1 MKSISYLDMVKEILN
16 ESEFFEFEKCYNNP
30 VKKSIKILNH
40 RWYKNNKS
48 DLHNIIYS
56 TISKEWDLSEPDF
69 SYNWNKYNDVLFAT
83 RKEDLKPS
91 SLWSHYLHQAWL
103 IYVQEMAASL
113 SVQMLWVQKWDYVLD
128 MCAAPWGKSVQIADN
143 LMLGNGLPLSRGNV
157 ACDKGVKIPL
167 GSAVSPF
174 KKGEQDFGFLISN
187 EIDQWRR
194 KALEA
199 NFHRCWIFN
208 VWVIG
213 QDWCCLWDKLPETF
227 DKVLVDAPC
236 SWEWMQY
243 KSDKK
248 VWQRDEKKSR
258 KLSELQTQLL
268 ISWLKSLKAWGELVY
283 STCTTNVLE
292 NEYVVSEVL
301 KQYWDK
307 IELLPV
313 PLDEKSDW
321 ICSWG
326 ENEILSSENAKKVA
340 RLWPHVHWT
349 GGFFIAKF
357 RKNNN
362 GLPLSRGNVACDKG
376 VKIPLGSAVSPFKK
390 GEQNILPT
398 PLNKGG
404 NPKDGGIMPL
414 VKGGQEL
421 LLSTWWISPIP
432 DLDFFISK
440 YTVNIAPKSL
450 IQSHFEN
457 KISNIEIWLP
467 IFKILEDKKNNSQ
480 KLIPLVWI
488 AQIFGHLATQN
499 VLEINDEQLK
509 LLMEKRDLVDERL
522 KDYEWNFV
530 ILKWNWV
537 GVWLV
542 SVQKWIWKNKCF

>member
-1 MKSISYLDMVKEILN
+1 MKNISYLDMVKEILN
-16 ESEFFEFEKCYNNP
+16 EAEFFEFEKCYNNP

-40 RWYKNNKS
+40 RGYKNNKS
-48 DLHNIIYS
+48 DLHNIICS
-56 TISKEWDLSEPDF
+56 TISNERNLSEPDF

-83 RKEDLKPS
+83 RKENLKS
-91 SLWSHYLHQAWL
+91 ASLWSHYLHQAWL

-113 SVQMLWVQKWDYVLD
+113 SVQVLGVEEWDYVLD
-128 MCAAPWGKSVQIADN
+128 MCAAPWGKSVQIADS
-143 LMLGNGLPLSRGNV
+143 LQPHPTPLLIGEGKHEVMGEVNTQDSSSQAPQNDDNV
-157 ACDKGVKIPL
+157 W
-167 GSAVSPF
+167 
-174 KKGEQDFGFLISN
+174 FLISN
-187 EIDQWRR
+187 EIDQWRK
-194 KALEA
+194 KALES
-199 NFHRCWIFN
+199 NLHRCGIFN
-208 VWVIG
+208 VWVIN
-213 QDWCCLWDKLPETF
+213 QDWCVIWDKFPETF

-248 VWQRDEKKSR
+248 IRQRDEKKSK
-258 KLSELQTQLL
+258 KLSDLQIQLL
-268 ISWLKSLKAWGELVY
+268 ISWLKALKVWWELVY
-283 STCTTNVLE
+283 STCTTNILE

-301 KQYWDK
+301 KKYWDK

-313 PLDEKSDW
+313 PLNEKSEW
-321 ICSWG
+321 ICSWRW
-326 ENEILSSENAKKVA
+326 NEILSAENAKKVA

-357 RKNNN
+357 RKTLSFWNKSHPN
-362 GLPLSRGNVACDKG
+362 PLLIGEGKHEVLG
-376 VKIPLGSAVSPFKK
+376 EVKIWEKLFS
-390 GEQNILPT
+390 
-398 PLNKGG
+398 
-404 NPKDGGIMPL
+404 
-414 VKGGQEL
+414 
-421 LLSTWWISPIP
+421 WWISPIP

-440 YTVNIAPKSL
+440 YTVNVAPKSL

-457 KISNIEIWLP
+457 GIPNIEIWLP
-467 IFKILEDKKNNSQ
+467 IFKILEDKQNNSQ

-522 KDYEWNFV
+522 KEYEWNFV

>member
-40 RWYKNNKS
+40 RGYKNNKS
-48 DLHNIIYS
+48 DLHDIVESILS
-56 TISKEWDLSEPDF
+56 QERDLSEPDF
-69 SYNWNKYNDVLFAT
+69 SYNSNKYNDVLFAT
-83 RKEDLKPS
+83 RKENLKS
-91 SLWSHYLHQAWL
+91 ASLWSHYLHQTGL

-113 SVQMLWVQKWDYVLD
+113 SVQVLWVQPWDHVLD
-128 MCAAPWGKSVQIADN
+128 MCAAPWGKSVQIADR
-143 LMLGNGLPLSRGNV
+143 LT
-157 ACDKGVKIPL
+157 
-167 GSAVSPF
+167 
-174 KKGEQDFGFLISN
+174 EWFLISN
-187 EIDQWRR
+187 EIDQWRK
-194 KALEA
+194 KALES
-199 NFHRCWIFN
+199 NLHRCGIFN
-208 VWVIG
+208 VWVIN
-213 QDWCCLWDKLPETF
+213 QDWCIIWDNFPETF

-248 VWQRDEKKSR
+248 VRQRDEKKSK
-258 KLSELQTQLL
+258 KLSDLQIQLL
-268 ISWLKSLKAWGELVY
+268 ISWLKALKIWGELVY

-301 KQYWDK
+301 KEYWDK

-321 ICSWG
+321 ICSWRW
-326 ENEILSSENAKKVA
+326 NEILSSENAKKVA
-340 RLWPHVHWT
+340 RLRPHIHWT

-357 RKNNN
+357 
-362 GLPLSRGNVACDKG
+362 
-376 VKIPLGSAVSPFKK
+376 KK
-390 GEQNILPT
+390 GLSFWTKWNE
-398 PLNKGG
+398 
-404 NPKDGGIMPL
+404 
-414 VKGGQEL
+414 VKNLRYNTQDSSAKASEWQMWEK
-421 LLSTWWISPIP
+421 LSTWWISPIP

-440 YTVNIAPKSL
+440 YTVNIAPRSL

-467 IFKILEDKKNNSQ
+467 IFKILEHKKNNSQ
-480 KLIPLVWI
+480 KLIPLMWI
-488 AQIFGHLATQN
+488 TQIFGHLATQN

-509 LLMEKRDLVDERL
+509 LLMEKRDLNDDRL

-530 ILKWNWV
+530 ILRWNGV

>member
-1 MKSISYLDMVKEILN
+1 MVKEILN
-16 ESEFFEFEKCYNNP
+16 ESEFLLFEKCYNNP

-48 DLHNIIYS
+48 DLHDIVHSILS
-56 TISKEWDLSEPDF
+56 QERDLSEPDF

-83 RKEDLKPS
+83 RKENLKS
-91 SLWSHYLHQAWL
+91 ASLWSHYLHQAGL

-113 SVQMLWVQKWDYVLD
+113 SVQMLGVQEWDYILD
-128 MCAAPWGKSVQIADN
+128 MCAAPWGKSVQIADK
-143 LMLGNGLPLSRGNV
+143 LT
-157 ACDKGVKIPL
+157 DW
-167 GSAVSPF
+167 
-174 KKGEQDFGFLISN
+174 FLISN
-187 EIDQWRR
+187 EIDQWRK
-194 KALEA
+194 KALES
-199 NFHRCWIFN
+199 NLHRCGIFN
-208 VWVIG
+208 VWVIN
-213 QDWCCLWDKLPETF
+213 QDWCVIWDKFPETF

-248 VWQRDEKKSR
+248 VRQRDEKKSK
-258 KLSELQTQLL
+258 KLSDLQIQLL
-268 ISWLKSLKAWGELVY
+268 VSWLKALKVWGELVY

-301 KQYWDK
+301 KEYWDK

-313 PLDEKSDW
+313 PLYEKSDW
-321 ICSWG
+321 ICSWR
-326 ENEILSSENAKKVA
+326 ENEILSLENAKKVA
-340 RLWPHVHWT
+340 RFWPHIHWT

-357 RKNNN
+357 KKVGVMEATSSSLRDTLHNRGENSKQHFCSLWGELDCEAGLRGCKN
-362 GLPLSRGNVACDKG
+362 
-376 VKIPLGSAVSPFKK
+376 
-390 GEQNILPT
+390 T
-398 PLNKGG
+398 
-404 NPKDGGIMPL
+404 
-414 VKGGQEL
+414 

-509 LLMEKRDLVDERL
+509 LLMEKRDLIDKRL

-530 ILKWNWV
+530 ILKWNGV

>member
-1 MKSISYLDMVKEILN
+1 MKNISYLDMVKEILN

-40 RWYKNNKS
+40 RWYKNKKP

-56 TISKEWDLSEPDF
+56 TISNQRDLSEPDF
-69 SYNWNKYNDVLFAT
+69 SYNSNKYNDVLFAT
-83 RKEDLKPS
+83 RKENLKPS

-113 SVQMLWVQKWDYVLD
+113 SVQMLWVQPWDYVLD
-128 MCAAPWGKSVQIADN
+128 MCAAPWGKSVQIADK
-143 LMLGNGLPLSRGNV
+143 L
-157 ACDKGVKIPL
+157 
-167 GSAVSPF
+167 
-174 KKGEQDFGFLISN
+174 QDWFFISN
-187 EIDQWRR
+187 EIDSWRR
-194 KALEA
+194 KALES
-199 NFHRCWIFN
+199 NLRRCGIFN
-208 VWVIG
+208 VWVIN
-213 QDWCCLWDKLPETF
+213 QDWCVIWDIFSETF

-236 SWEWMQY
+236 SWEGMQY

-248 VWQRDEKKSR
+248 VWQRDEKKSK
-258 KLSELQTQLL
+258 KLSDLQIQLL
-268 ISWLKSLKAWGELVY
+268 ISWLKSLKVWGELVY
-283 STCTTNVLE
+283 STCTTNILE
-292 NEYVVSEVL
+292 NEYVISEVL
-301 KQYWDK
+301 KEYWDK
-307 IELLPV
+307 TELLPV

-321 ICSWG
+321 ICSWRW
-326 ENEILSSENAKKVA
+326 NEILSHENAKKVA
-340 RLWPHVHWT
+340 RLRPHVHWT

-357 RKNNN
+357 RKIQSFWTKWNE
-362 GLPLSRGNVACDKG
+362 
-376 VKIPLGSAVSPFKK
+376 VKNLRYNTQDSSAKASEWQMWEK
-390 GEQNILPT
+390 
-398 PLNKGG
+398 
-404 NPKDGGIMPL
+404 
-414 VKGGQEL
+414 
-421 LLSTWWISPIP
+421 LSTWWISPIP

-440 YTVNIAPKSL
+440 YTVNVAPKSL

>member
-1 MKSISYLDMVKEILN
+1 MKNISYLDMVKEILN

-56 TISKEWDLSEPDF
+56 TISKEWDLSEPEF

-83 RKEDLKPS
+83 RKENLKSS
-91 SLWSHYLHQAWL
+91 SLWSHFLHQVGL

-113 SVQMLWVQKWDYVLD
+113 SVQMLWVEPWDYVLD
-128 MCAAPWGKSVQIADN
+128 MCAAPWGKSVQIADR
-143 LMLGNGLPLSRGNV
+143 LT
-157 ACDKGVKIPL
+157 DW
-167 GSAVSPF
+167 
-174 KKGEQDFGFLISN
+174 FLISN
-187 EIDQWRR
+187 EIDQWRK
-194 KALEA
+194 KALES
-199 NFHRCWIFN
+199 NLHRCGLFN
-208 VWVIG
+208 VWVIN
-213 QDWCCLWDKLPETF
+213 QDWCIIWDKFPETF

-248 VWQRDEKKSR
+248 VWQRDEKKSK
-258 KLSELQTQLL
+258 KLSDLQIQLL

-301 KQYWDK
+301 KEYWDK
-307 IELLPV
+307 IELLQV

-321 ICSWG
+321 ICSWRW
-326 ENEILSSENAKKVA
+326 NEILSSENAKKVA
-340 RLWPHVHWT
+340 RLWPHVQKTW
-349 GGFFIAKF
+349 GFFIAKF
-357 RKNNN
+357 RKIKPPFDKGGAEWNEAD
-362 GLPLSRGNVACDKG
+362 GLNKCLAISRGNVACDKG

-390 GEQNILPT
+390 GEQKNIP
-398 PLNKGG
+398 PLSPLIKGG
-404 NPKDGGIMPL
+404 RE
-414 VKGGQEL
+414 VL
-421 LLSTWWISPIP
+421 LNWWISPNS
-432 DLDFFISK
+432 DLDFFVSK
-440 YTVNIAPKSL
+440 YTVNVAPKSL

-467 IFKILEDKKNNSQ
+467 IFKIVKDNRNHTE

-488 AQIFGHLATQN
+488 AQIFGHLATEN
-499 VLEINDEQLK
+499 VLEITNEQLK
-509 LLMEKRDLVDERL
+509 SLMEKGDLIDDRL
-522 KDYEWNFV
+522 TDYEWNFV
-530 ILKWNWV
+530 ILKWNWMW
-537 GVWLV
+537 VWLV

>member
-1 MKSISYLDMVKEILN
+1 MKNISYLDMVKEILS

-48 DLHNIIYS
+48 DLHDIVQSILLQ
-56 TISKEWDLSEPDF
+56 EWNLSEPDF
-69 SYNWNKYNDVLFAT
+69 SYNLNKYNDVLFAT
-83 RKEDLKPS
+83 RKGNLKS
-91 SLWSHYLHQAWL
+91 ASLWSHYLHQAWL

-128 MCAAPWGKSVQIADN
+128 MCAAPWGKSVQIADA
-143 LMLGNGLPLSRGNV
+143 LMSSWTKWRILGNIQDS
-157 ACDKGVKIPL
+157 
-167 GSAVSPF
+167 SAIASEWQEV
-174 KKGEQDFGFLISN
+174 GFLISN
-187 EIDQWRR
+187 EIDQWRK
-194 KALEA
+194 KALES
-199 NFHRCWIFN
+199 NLHRCGIFN
-208 VWVIG
+208 VWVTN
-213 QDWCCLWDKLPETF
+213 QDWCVIWDKFPETF

-248 VWQRDEKKSR
+248 IRQRDEKKSK
-258 KLSELQTQLL
+258 KLSDLQIQLL
-268 ISWLKSLKAWGELVY
+268 ISWLKALKVWGELVY
-283 STCTTNVLE
+283 STCTTNILE

-321 ICSWG
+321 ICSWRW
-326 ENEILSSENAKKVA
+326 NEILSPENAKKVA

-357 RKNNN
+357 RKIQSFWTEWNE
-362 GLPLSRGNVACDKG
+362 
-376 VKIPLGSAVSPFKK
+376 VKNLRHNTQDSSAKASEWQMWEK
-390 GEQNILPT
+390 
-398 PLNKGG
+398 
-404 NPKDGGIMPL
+404 
-414 VKGGQEL
+414 
-421 LLSTWWISPIP
+421 LSTWWISPIS

-450 IQSHFEN
+450 IQNHFEN

-488 AQIFGHLATQN
+488 AQIFWHLATQN

-509 LLMEKRDLVDERL
+509 LLMEKRDLNDDRL

-530 ILKWNWV
+530 ILRWNGV

>member
-1 MKSISYLDMVKEILN
+1 MVKEILN
-16 ESEFFEFEKCYNNP
+16 ELKFSQFEKCYNNP

-69 SYNWNKYNDVLFAT
+69 SCNWNKYNDVLFAT
-83 RKEDLKPS
+83 RKENLKPS

-113 SVQMLWVQKWDYVLD
+113 SVQILWVQPWDYVLD
-128 MCAAPWGKSVQIADN
+128 MCAAPWGKSVQIADR
-143 LMLGNGLPLSRGNV
+143 LE
-157 ACDKGVKIPL
+157 DW
-167 GSAVSPF
+167 
-174 KKGEQDFGFLISN
+174 FLISN

-199 NFHRCWIFN
+199 NLHRCGIFN
-208 VWVIG
+208 VWVIN
-213 QDWCCLWDKLPETF
+213 QDWCIIWDKFPETF

-248 VWQRDEKKSR
+248 VRQRDEKKSK
-258 KLSELQTQLL
+258 KLSDLQIQLL
-268 ISWLKSLKAWGELVY
+268 ISWLKALKVWGELVY

-292 NEYVVSEVL
+292 NEYVVSEAL
-301 KQYWDK
+301 KEYWDK

-321 ICSWG
+321 ICSWRW
-326 ENEILSSENAKKVA
+326 NEILSAENAKKVA

-357 RKNNN
+357 RKIQLFWNKPHPN
-362 GLPLSRGNVACDKG
+362 PLLIGEGNHEVVG
-376 VKIPLGSAVSPFKK
+376 EVKMRR
-390 GEQNILPT
+390 N
-398 PLNKGG
+398 
-404 NPKDGGIMPL
+404 
-414 VKGGQEL
+414 
-421 LLSTWWISPIP
+421 LSTWWFSPIP
-432 DLDFFISK
+432 DLDFFVSK
-440 YTVNIAPKSL
+440 YTVNIAPKLL

-530 ILKWNWV
+530 ILRWNGV
-537 GVWLV
+537 GVWLI

>member
-1 MKSISYLDMVKEILN
+1 MKNISYLDMVKEILN

-56 TISKEWDLSEPDF
+56 TFSNERDLSEPDF
-69 SYNWNKYNDVLFAT
+69 SYDWNKYNDVLFAT
-83 RKEDLKPS
+83 RKENLKS
-91 SLWSHYLHQAWL
+91 ASLWSHFLHQAWL
-103 IYVQEMAASL
+103 VYVQEMAASL
-113 SVQMLWVQKWDYVLD
+113 SVQMLWVQPWDYVLD
-128 MCAAPWGKSVQIADN
+128 MCAAPWGKSIQIADS
-143 LMLGNGLPLSRGNV
+143 LQSHPTPLLIGEGKHEVLGEVNT
-157 ACDKGVKIPL
+157 
-167 GSAVSPF
+167 
-174 KKGEQDFGFLISN
+174 QDSSSQAPQNDDNMWFLISN
-187 EIDQWRR
+187 EIDQWRK
-194 KALEA
+194 KALES
-199 NFHRCWIFN
+199 NLHRCGIFN
-208 VWVIG
+208 AWIIN
-213 QDWCCLWDKLPETF
+213 QDWCVIWDKFPETF

-248 VWQRDEKKSR
+248 VRQRDEKKSK
-258 KLSELQTQLL
+258 KLSDLQIQLL
-268 ISWLKSLKAWGELVY
+268 ISWLKALKVWWELVY
-283 STCTTNVLE
+283 STCTTNILE

-301 KQYWDK
+301 KKYWDK

-313 PLDEKSDW
+313 PLEEKSDW
-321 ICSWG
+321 ICSWRW
-326 ENEILSSENAKKVA
+326 NEILSHENAKKVA

-357 RKNNN
+357 KKIQLFWNKPHHN
-362 GLPLSRGNVACDKG
+362 PLLIGEGKHEVLG
-376 VKIPLGSAVSPFKK
+376 EVKMWGK
-390 GEQNILPT
+390 
-398 PLNKGG
+398 
-404 NPKDGGIMPL
+404 
-414 VKGGQEL
+414 
-421 LLSTWWISPIP
+421 LSTWWISPVS

-457 KISNIEIWLP
+457 RIPSIEIWLP

-480 KLIPLVWI
+480 KLVPLVWI
-488 AQIFGHLATQN
+488 AQIFGDLATQN

-509 LLMEKRDLVDERL
+509 SLMEKRDLNDERL
-522 KDYEWNFV
+522 KNFEWNFV

>member
-40 RWYKNNKS
+40 RGYKNKKP
-48 DLHNIIYS
+48 DLYNIIYS

-83 RKEDLKPS
+83 RKENLKS
-91 SLWSHYLHQAWL
+91 ASLWSHYLHQAWL

-113 SVQMLWVQKWDYVLD
+113 SVQMLWVQPWDYVLD
-128 MCAAPWGKSVQIADN
+128 MCSAPWGKSVQIADR
-143 LMLGNGLPLSRGNV
+143 LESW
-157 ACDKGVKIPL
+157 
-167 GSAVSPF
+167 S
-174 KKGEQDFGFLISN
+174 QISN

-199 NFHRCWIFN
+199 NLHRCWIFN

-213 QDWCCLWDKLPETF
+213 QDWCCLWDKFPETF
-227 DKVLVDAPC
+227 DKALVDVPC

-248 VWQRDEKKSR
+248 VRQRDEKKSK
-258 KLSELQTQLL
+258 KLSDLQIQLL
-268 ISWLKSLKAWGELVY
+268 ISWLKALKIWGELVY

-301 KQYWDK
+301 KEYWDK

-321 ICSWG
+321 ICSWRW
-326 ENEILSSENAKKVA
+326 NELLSPENAKKVA

-357 RKNNN
+357 RKIASFWTKWNEVKNLRQN
-362 GLPLSRGNVACDKG
+362 TQDSSAKASEWQMWEKLS
-376 VKIPLGSAVSPFKK
+376 S
-390 GEQNILPT
+390 
-398 PLNKGG
+398 
-404 NPKDGGIMPL
+404 
-414 VKGGQEL
+414 
-421 LLSTWWISPIP
+421 WWISPIP
-432 DLDFFISK
+432 DLDFSISK

-450 IQSHFEN
+450 IQSNFEN

-480 KLIPLVWI
+480 KLIPLVGI
-488 AQIFGHLATQN
+488 AQIFGHLAIQN
-499 VLEINDEQLK
+499 VLELNDEQLK
-509 LLMEKRDLVDERL
+509 LLMEKRDLNDERL
-522 KDYEWNFV
+522 KEYEWNFV
-530 ILKWNWV
+530 ILKWNGV

>member
-56 TISKEWDLSEPDF
+56 AFSNERDLSEPDF
-69 SYNWNKYNDVLFAT
+69 SYNWNKYNDVLFST
-83 RKEDLKPS
+83 RKESLKS
-91 SLWSHYLHQAWL
+91 ASLWSHFLHQAWL

-113 SVQMLWVQKWDYVLD
+113 SVQMLWVEPWDYVLD
-128 MCAAPWGKSVQIADN
+128 MCAAPWGKSVQIADAI
-143 LMLGNGLPLSRGNV
+143 LSSWTQWRILG
-157 ACDKGVKIPL
+157 DT
-167 GSAVSPF
+167 
-174 KKGEQDFGFLISN
+174 QDSSSQAPQNDDNIWFLISN
-187 EIDQWRR
+187 EIDQWRK
-194 KALEA
+194 KALES
-199 NFHRCWIFN
+199 NLHRCGIFN
-208 VWVIG
+208 AWIIN
-213 QDWCCLWDKLPETF
+213 QDWCVIWDKFPEIF

-248 VWQRDEKKSR
+248 IRQRDEKKSK
-258 KLSELQTQLL
+258 KLSDLQILLL
-268 ISWLKSLKAWGELVY
+268 ISWLKALKVWGELVY

-301 KQYWDK
+301 KKYWDK

-313 PLDEKSDW
+313 PLEEKSDW
-321 ICSWG
+321 ITIWRW
-326 ENEILSSENAKKVA
+326 NEILSPENAKKVA

-349 GGFFIAKF
+349 GGFFI
-357 RKNNN
+357 
-362 GLPLSRGNVACDKG
+362 
-376 VKIPLGSAVSPFKK
+376 VKFKK
-390 GEQNILPT
+390 NQSFWTKWNE
-398 PLNKGG
+398 
-404 NPKDGGIMPL
+404 
-414 VKGGQEL
+414 VKNLRYNTQDSSAKASEWQMWGK
-421 LLSTWWISPIP
+421 LSTWWISPIS
-432 DLDFFISK
+432 DLDFFVSK

-450 IQSHFEN
+450 IQLHFEN

-509 LLMEKRDLVDERL
+509 SLMEKRDLNDERL
-522 KDYEWNFV
+522 KDSEWNFV
-530 ILKWNWV
+530 ILKWNGV

>member
-1 MKSISYLDMVKEILN
+1 MKSISYLDMIKEILN

-56 TISKEWDLSEPDF
+56 TFSNERDLSEPDF

-83 RKEDLKPS
+83 RKENLKS
-91 SLWSHYLHQAWL
+91 ASLWSHFLHQAWL
-103 IYVQEMAASL
+103 VYVQEMAASL
-113 SVQMLWVQKWDYVLD
+113 SVQILWVQPWDYVLD
-128 MCAAPWGKSVQIADN
+128 MCAAPWGKSVQIADQ
-143 LMLGNGLPLSRGNV
+143 LMVQISPDPSLSRGGKFLFPL
-157 ACDKGVKIPL
+157 AKGGNGKAEGDL
-167 GSAVSPF
+167 W
-174 KKGEQDFGFLISN
+174 ENLGFLISN
-187 EIDQWRR
+187 EIDQWRK
-194 KALEA
+194 KALES
-199 NFHRCWIFN
+199 NLHRCGIFN
-208 VWVIG
+208 VWIIN
-213 QDWCCLWDKLPETF
+213 QDWCIIWDIFPETF

-248 VWQRDEKKSR
+248 VWQRDEKKSK
-258 KLSELQTQLL
+258 KLSDLQIQLL
-268 ISWLKSLKAWGELVY
+268 ISWLKALKVWGELVY

-292 NEYVVSEVL
+292 NEYVISEVL
-301 KQYWDK
+301 KEYWDK

-321 ICSWG
+321 ICSWR
-326 ENEILSSENAKKVA
+326 ENEILSPENAKKVA

-349 GGFFIAKF
+349 GGFFVAKF
-357 RKNNN
+357 RKIQLFWNKPHPN
-362 GLPLSRGNVACDKG
+362 PLLIGEGKHEVLG
-376 VKIPLGSAVSPFKK
+376 EVKIWEK
-390 GEQNILPT
+390 
-398 PLNKGG
+398 
-404 NPKDGGIMPL
+404 
-414 VKGGQEL
+414 
-421 LLSTWWISPIP
+421 LSSWWISPVS
-432 DLDFFISK
+432 DLDFFVSK

-457 KISNIEIWLP
+457 KIPNIEIWLP

-488 AQIFGHLATQN
+488 AQIFGYLATQN
-499 VLEINDEQLK
+499 VLEIDDEQLK
-509 LLMEKRDLVDERL
+509 LLMEKRDLNDERL

-530 ILKWNWV
+530 ILRWNRV
-537 GVWLV
+537 GVWLI

>member
-1 MKSISYLDMVKEILN
+1 MKNISYLDMVKEILN

-56 TISKEWDLSEPDF
+56 TFSNERDLSEPDF
-69 SYNWNKYNDVLFAT
+69 SYDWNKYNDVLFAT
-83 RKEDLKPS
+83 RKENLKS
-91 SLWSHYLHQAWL
+91 ASLWSHYLHQAWL
-103 IYVQEMAASL
+103 VYVQEMAASL
-113 SVQMLWVQKWDYVLD
+113 SVQMLWVEPWDYVLD
-128 MCAAPWGKSVQIADN
+128 MCAAPWGKSIQIADA
-143 LMLGNGLPLSRGNV
+143 LLSSWTQWRILGDTQDSSSQAPQNDDNV
-157 ACDKGVKIPL
+157 W
-167 GSAVSPF
+167 
-174 KKGEQDFGFLISN
+174 FLISN
-187 EIDQWRR
+187 EIDQWRK
-194 KALEA
+194 KALES
-199 NFHRCWIFN
+199 NLHRCGIFN
-208 VWVIG
+208 VWVIN
-213 QDWCCLWDKLPETF
+213 QDWCIIWDIFPETF

-248 VWQRDEKKSR
+248 VRQRDEKKSK
-258 KLSELQTQLL
+258 KLSDLQIQLL
-268 ISWLKSLKAWGELVY
+268 ISWLKALKVWWELVY
-283 STCTTNVLE
+283 STCTTNILE

-301 KQYWDK
+301 KKYWDK

-313 PLDEKSDW
+313 PLEEKSDW
-321 ICSWG
+321 ICSWRW
-326 ENEILSSENAKKVA
+326 NEILSAENAKKVA

-357 RKNNN
+357 RKIQLFWNKPHPN
-362 GLPLSRGNVACDKG
+362 PLLIGEGKHEVLG
-376 VKIPLGSAVSPFKK
+376 EVKMWEK
-390 GEQNILPT
+390 
-398 PLNKGG
+398 
-404 NPKDGGIMPL
+404 
-414 VKGGQEL
+414 
-421 LLSTWWISPIP
+421 LSTWWISPVS

-457 KISNIEIWLP
+457 RIPNIEIWLP

-488 AQIFGHLATQN
+488 AQVFGHLATQN

-509 LLMEKRDLVDERL
+509 LLMEKRDLIDERL
-522 KDYEWNFV
+522 KDYEWNFM
-530 ILKWNWV
+530 ILKWNGV

>member
-1 MKSISYLDMVKEILN
+1 MKNISYLNMVKEILS

-40 RWYKNNKS
+40 RGYKNNKS
-48 DLHNIIYS
+48 DLYNIIYS

-69 SYNWNKYNDVLFAT
+69 SYNSNKYNDVLFAT
-83 RKEDLKPS
+83 RKENLKS
-91 SLWSHYLHQAWL
+91 ASLWSHYLHQTGL

-113 SVQMLWVQKWDYVLD
+113 SVQILWVQPWDYVLD
-128 MCAAPWGKSVQIADN
+128 LCAAPWGKSIQIADS
-143 LMLGNGLPLSRGNV
+143 LQPHPTPLLIGEGKHEVLGEVNTQDSSSQAPQNDDNV
-157 ACDKGVKIPL
+157 W
-167 GSAVSPF
+167 
-174 KKGEQDFGFLISN
+174 FLISN
-187 EIDQWRR
+187 EIDQWRK
-194 KALEA
+194 KALES
-199 NFHRCWIFN
+199 NLHRCGIFN
-208 VWVIG
+208 VWVIN
-213 QDWCCLWDKLPETF
+213 QDWCVIWDKFPEIF

-248 VWQRDEKKSR
+248 VRQRDEKKSK
-258 KLSELQTQLL
+258 KLSDLQIQLL
-268 ISWLKSLKAWGELVY
+268 ISWLKALKVWGELVY

-301 KQYWDK
+301 KEYWDK

-321 ICSWG
+321 ICSWRWS
-326 ENEILSSENAKKVA
+326 EILSHENAKKVA
-340 RLWPHVHWT
+340 RLWPHIHWT

-357 RKNNN
+357 RKIQSFWNKPHPN
-362 GLPLSRGNVACDKG
+362 PLLIGEGKHEVLG
-376 VKIPLGSAVSPFKK
+376 EVKIWKK
-390 GEQNILPT
+390 I
-398 PLNKGG
+398 
-404 NPKDGGIMPL
+404 
-414 VKGGQEL
+414 
-421 LLSTWWISPIP
+421 STWWFSPIP

-480 KLIPLVWI
+480 KLIPLVGI

-499 VLEINDEQLK
+499 ILEINNEQLK
-509 LLMEKRDLVDERL
+509 LLMDKRDLVDERL